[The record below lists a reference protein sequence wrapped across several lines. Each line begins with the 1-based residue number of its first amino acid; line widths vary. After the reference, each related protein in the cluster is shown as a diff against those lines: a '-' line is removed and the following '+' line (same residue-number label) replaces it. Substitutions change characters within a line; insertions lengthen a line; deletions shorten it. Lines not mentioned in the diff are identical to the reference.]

1 MPLRAVVVDLMC
13 THPISRTVTMGVL
26 VVNRVRTLR
35 CESES
40 TLVATVRE
48 TSEQPLDLAKTVL
61 MQALGKIDAF
71 RELGQW
77 ARKFTLS
84 AHRSGD
90 NLSVGLSC

>member
-1 MPLRAVVVDLMC
+1 
-13 THPISRTVTMGVL
+13 MGVL

-48 TSEQPLDLAKTVL
+48 TPEQPLDLAKTVF

-71 RELGQW
+71 RDLGHMG
-77 ARKFTLS
+77 AKVHVERAS
-84 AHRSGD
+84 IGR
-90 NLSVGLSC
+90 